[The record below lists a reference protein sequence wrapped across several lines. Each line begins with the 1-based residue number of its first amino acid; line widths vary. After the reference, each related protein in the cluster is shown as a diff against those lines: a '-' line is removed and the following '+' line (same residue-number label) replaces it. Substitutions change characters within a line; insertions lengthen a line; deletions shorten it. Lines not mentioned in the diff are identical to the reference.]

1 MVLFF
6 RRIRFIELVCHP
18 DRSKVEWRN
27 LRFQPSPLH
36 AHNARWYIGDYS
48 IMTVPGRVTIGIPTI
63 NRSDLA
69 LRAIR
74 SALAQTYSDIEVL
87 VSDDASTDDTVE
99 RIREIHDPRLV
110 LVEQKQRL
118 GLVGNFDFCLR
129 HATGEFFLLLGDDD
143 VLLPTAIERL
153 VQPFLVGNAQAPAG
167 AIGVVWSPCEIADAK
182 NSQFWTTESGPELE
196 FVSSLLAA
204 LFAGNRGPRLT
215 SILLRT
221 QDAIAVGGYESKY
234 GDLCDIGNWA
244 RAALLHPYAVCIP
257 EPLVQYT
264 NHQGSTTSQSA
275 VQQWQQWAQT
285 VHADLLASARAANNA
300 KAERQLRAAKRN
312 FISGIT
318 LTILIQTI
326 GKPGWIRNA
335 LREAMRSPE
344 AIFTPYMFRRLL
356 KDGRKV
362 FTVKRH
368 AKLRQQVLVP
378 DARPA
383 STTVKKIS

>member
-1 MVLFF
+1 
-6 RRIRFIELVCHP
+6 
-18 DRSKVEWRN
+18 
-27 LRFQPSPLH
+27 
-36 AHNARWYIGDYS
+36 
-48 IMTVPGRVTIGIPTI
+48 MTVLRRVSIGIPTI
-63 NRSDLA
+63 NRSSLA

-74 SALAQTYSDIEVL
+74 SALAQTYSDVELI

-99 RIREIHDPRLV
+99 RIQEIRDPRLV
-110 LVEQKQRL
+110 LVQQKQRL

-143 VLLPTAIERL
+143 VLLPNAIERL
-153 VQPFLVGNAQAPAG
+153 VQPFLVGNTQTSAG
-167 AIGVVWSPCEIADAK
+167 AVGVAWCPCRIANAT

-196 FVSSLLAA
+196 PVSSLLAA

-234 GDLCDIGNWA
+234 GDLCDIGNWG

-275 VQQWQQWAQT
+275 VQQWQQWARI
-285 VHADLLASARAANNA
+285 VHQDLLISARATQDANA
-300 KAERQLRAAKRN
+300 VRQLTAAKRN

-335 LREAMRSPE
+335 LREALRSPG
-344 AIFTPYMFRRLL
+344 AFFTPYMFRRFL

-362 FTVKRH
+362 LTVRRH
-368 AKLRQQVLVP
+368 AKLHPQ
-378 DARPA
+378 APA
-383 STTVKKIS
+383 SLASSDASPVEKVS

>member
-1 MVLFF
+1 M
-6 RRIRFIELVCHP
+6 P
-18 DRSKVEWRN
+18 
-27 LRFQPSPLH
+27 
-36 AHNARWYIGDYS
+36 
-48 IMTVPGRVTIGIPTI
+48 VPGRVTIGIPTI

-74 SALAQTYSDIEVL
+74 SALAQTYSNIEVL
-87 VSDDASTDDTVE
+87 VSDDASTDDTVA
-99 RIREIHDPRLV
+99 RIQEIRDPRL
-110 LVEQKQRL
+110 LLFQQQQRL

-129 HATGEFFLLLGDDD
+129 HASGEFFLLLGDDD

-153 VQPFLVGNAQAPAG
+153 SAPFLCPDSLVQTASV
-167 AIGVVWSPCEIADAK
+167 GVVWSPCRIADAK
-182 NSQFWTTESGPELE
+182 SSHFWTTEAGPHLE
-196 FVSSLLAA
+196 SVASMLTAQ
-204 LFAGNRGPRLT
+204 FAGNRGPRLS

-244 RAALLHPYAVCIP
+244 RAAFLHDCAVCVP

-275 VQQWQQWAQT
+275 VQQWQGWAHA
-285 VHADLLASARAANNA
+285 VFADLLASARAGKDGNA
-300 KAERQLRAAKRN
+300 TRQLQAAKTN

-326 GKPGWIRNA
+326 GRPGWIRNA
-335 LREAMRSPE
+335 VRESLRSPE
-344 AIFTPYMFRRLL
+344 AFFTPYMLRRLL

-362 FTVKRH
+362 FTVKRNAGSLSQSPAPPAH
-368 AKLRQQVLVP
+368 P
-378 DARPA
+378 DSPA
-383 STTVKKIS
+383 IKKVSY